1 LNKKPTQEDIK
12 NAKELLELEKE
23 LAGIRA
29 ETLED
34 QRSIANALQD
44 SVAALK
50 FERTERNEIRS
61 ISKQISRI
69 ASEAYAISVD
79 DLGVQKNIANV
90 QKQQATLQQ
99 KLNILANIRSD
110 LESKSGQEYEAL
122 LQNLSAQE
130 DSIKAINAGL
140 DKTLKESTKISKNF
154 AVKSFSVTEDIVGAI
169 PGLRQFKGTFAEA
182 SGSAREIVS
191 SGKGSAKAFAV
202 GAKSIGKAAVAALPL
217 LVLTEVITALL
228 KLDKGAGEIGKQLGI
243 SYQQSTAL
251 QSSLTKTASVSEDI
265 FVTTENLRK
274 SFLAINSALG
284 LRATIDAETLKTQ
297 TLLTERAGYSVE
309 AATQISTLAAATNQS
324 SEELTTEFLGQA
336 AALNAQEGLM
346 LSEKQLLDS
355 INKLS
360 GQTLATF
367 GAQSEE
373 LAKSVF
379 AAAKLGLE
387 LQQVEKIADGFLDI
401 ESSISKE
408 FEAEVLLGRQL
419 NFERARLFALQND
432 LAGVANELTKQGIT
446 QESFAKMNRIQQE
459 AAASALNMS
468 TDEMGNMLI
477 EQKAIAAMSGVEG
490 KTAQERFNNLVK
502 EVGLT
507 EAKKQLGD
515 ETLANQMASVS
526 TQEQFNQIISKL
538 RETFVQIVTPLMPL
552 LSLVGSLAAG
562 IARILSWIPL
572 ELLAG
577 LIGFAVGGPV
587 GAAIGVGAALT
598 ARATGDAILPASGG
612 PVVSTMEGG
621 LFQGTSNDD
630 VLMGPGLARGGRN
643 QGLSKEDI
651 NAIALA
657 VRDGASSAQ
666 INLDGG
672 RVSNR
677 IQPPLAMNTRKYS
690 V

>member
-1 LNKKPTQEDIK
+1 MATQDDIRR
-12 NAKELLELEKE
+12 AKELLELEKE

-44 SVAALK
+44 SIAALK

-79 DLGVQKNIANV
+79 DLGAQKNIANI

-99 KLNILANIRSD
+99 KLNILANIRKD
-110 LESKSGQEYEAL
+110 LQDGDLKGKEVL
-122 LQNLSAQE
+122 LSNLAAQE
-130 DSIKAINAGL
+130 DSIRAINAGL
-140 DKTLKESTKISKNF
+140 KETLEESTKINKNF
-154 AVKSFSVTEDIVGAI
+154 AVKGFAITEDIVGAI
-169 PGLRQFKGTFAEA
+169 PGLRQFKGTFEEA
-182 SGSAREIVS
+182 AQAARSVSGDSVTTASR
-191 SGKGSAKAFAV
+191 FAA

-217 LVLTEVITALL
+217 LVLTEVIGAFL

-243 SYQQSTAL
+243 SHQQSLAL
-251 QSSLTKTASVSEDI
+251 QSSLTETAAVSGDI

-309 AATQISTLAAATNQS
+309 AATQIATLSAATNQT
-324 SEELTTEFLGQA
+324 SEDLTKEFLGQA

-387 LQQVEKIADGFLDI
+387 LQQIEKIADGFLDI
-401 ESSISKE
+401 ESSITKE
-408 FEAEVLLGRQL
+408 FEAEVLLGKQL

-446 QESFAKMNRIQQE
+446 QESFAKMNRLQQE
-459 AAASALNMS
+459 AAANALNMS
-468 TDEMGNMLI
+468 ADEMGKMLI

-515 ETLANQMASVS
+515 ESLTNQLESVS
-526 TQEQFNQIISKL
+526 AQEQFTQLMSKL
-538 RETFVQIVTPLMPL
+538 RESVVALVTPLLPVISGIASVVSLIAPLIPTLMTIIGIVTGNPL
-552 LSLVGSLAAG
+552 L
-562 IARILSWIPL
+562 I
-572 ELLAG
+572 
-577 LIGFAVGGPV
+577 VGGLASLYQQV
-587 GAAIGVGAALT
+587 KGV
-598 ARATGDAILPASGG
+598 GDAILPAEGG
-612 PVVSTMEGG
+612 PIVSTMEGG
-621 LFQGTSNDD
+621 IFQGTNNDD

-651 NAIALA
+651 SAIAVA
-657 VRDGASSAQ
+657 VKDGASRAN